1 MRGWQKGLRIFA
13 TVYALLGA
21 LAVLAV
27 PASLYGVAGMAEDPL
42 SGIFALLLAM
52 PWALLLDPLGIDGTW
67 STLAYC
73 AAGIILNF
81 LILWRLTRP
90 QSGA

>member
-1 MRGWQKGLRIFA
+1 MRGWRKGLRMFA
-13 TVYALLGA
+13 IVYAVLGA

-27 PASLYGVAGMAEDPL
+27 PASLYSVGGMAEDPL

-67 STLAYC
+67 TTLAFC
-73 AAGIILNF
+73 TAGIVLNF
-81 LILWRLTRP
+81 LILWRFARP